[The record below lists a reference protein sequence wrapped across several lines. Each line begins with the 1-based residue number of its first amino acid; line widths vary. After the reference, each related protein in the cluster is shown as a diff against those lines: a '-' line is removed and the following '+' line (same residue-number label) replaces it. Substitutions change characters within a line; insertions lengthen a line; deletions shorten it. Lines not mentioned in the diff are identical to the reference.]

1 MERYPYPST
10 GLDHL
15 DEMLTRLQYGDNVV
29 WQVDDI
35 THYKELVIPYVDRA
49 IAEHRKMIYI
59 RFAQHAALLKP
70 RPGLTIVELD
80 ADTGFETFST
90 QVHQVVA
97 QHGKL
102 AFYVFDSLS
111 DLLTTWATDLM
122 VGNFFSVTCPFLYE
136 LDTLA
141 YFALLRSRHSFQTVA
156 RIRGTTQLLLD
167 VYHLEGTRYI
177 HPLKVWNRHSHTM
190 FLPHRD
196 DGDQFTPVT
205 DSVDA
210 ARLFSYISD
219 IARSRTRRKLD
230 YWDQLFLNAEN
241 LVGRSSED
249 SAYNAAIPE
258 YTQAVDTICRIMVG
272 REERMLELL
281 KSHFSLRDL
290 LDIKARLIGTGYI
303 GGKAVGMLI
312 ARKILCEDTAFDWP
326 GQLEQH
332 DSFYIGSDIFH
343 SYVVQNGLWK
353 LRMDQKTPE
362 GYFLKSQALAEGLL
376 KGRFANEIKE
386 QFQEMIEYFGQSPII
401 VRSSSL
407 LEDSFG
413 NAFAGKYESL
423 FLVNQGS
430 PEDRYEKF
438 EEAVRAIYASTMS
451 EDALTYRLQREL
463 DQMDEQMALLVQRV
477 SGAHHG
483 KYFFP
488 DVAGVGIS
496 YNTFVWNKELDP
508 KAGMLRVVAGLGTRA
523 VDRTDDDYP
532 RLIALDAPFMRP
544 HLSKDNERHFSQHY
558 IDMLNIEDNQ
568 YETLSVKQYLAHDPA
583 WDIDLLATED
593 QDAVLRAKQLGLD
606 CGRQMILTFDPLLE
620 KTEFVPLMRRLL
632 ETLGRVYDYP
642 VDIEFTVNF
651 SDDSTPQI
659 NLLQCRPL
667 QASGVRQKVRLPER
681 LVPERTLIQ
690 TQSSFMGGSIS
701 QAVNKVIYVDPSAY
715 IQLSQQEKHEVA
727 RLIGKLNTQFCNK
740 KTDFTMLMGPGRW
753 GTSTPSLG
761 VPVRFSEIN
770 QMSALCEISYPG
782 GNLMPELSYG
792 SHFFMDLIEGQT
804 YYIALFCEK
813 SGVLFQ
819 VGLLQRRPNQL
830 TQMLPEAEKYS
841 RAVFVYEMEDDTL
854 MLEADVFSQKLVCY
868 FDSSPSG
875 SSPDKG

>member
-1 MERYPYPST
+1 MERFPYPST

-35 THYKELVIPYVDRA
+35 AHYKELVTPYVDRA

-59 RFAQHAALLKP
+59 RFAQHAALLEPK
-70 RPGLTIVELD
+70 PGLTIVELD

-90 QVHQVVA
+90 QVHQIIS
-97 QHGKL
+97 QQGKG

-122 VGNFFSVTCPFLYE
+122 VGNFFTVTCPYLYE

-141 YFALLRSRHSFQTVA
+141 YFALLRDRHSFRTIA

-196 DGDQFTPVT
+196 DRTRFTPVT

-230 YWDQLFLNAEN
+230 YWDQLFLNAEG
-241 LVGRSSED
+241 LVDRSSGD

-258 YTQAVDTICRIMVG
+258 YNQAIDTICRIMVG

-312 ARKILCEDTAFDWP
+312 ARKILCEDTSFDWA
-326 GQLEQH
+326 GHLEQH
-332 DSFYIGSDIFH
+332 DSFYVGSDIFH
-343 SYVVQNGLWK
+343 TYVVQNGLWK

-362 GYFLKSQALAEGLL
+362 GYFSKSEVLAQGLL
-376 KGRFANEIKE
+376 KGRFSNEIRE

-438 EEAVRAIYASTMS
+438 EEAVRTIYASTMS
-451 EDALTYRLQREL
+451 QDALTYRLQRGL

-477 SGAHHG
+477 SGTHHG

-488 DVAGVGIS
+488 DAAGVGIS

-508 KAGMLRVVAGLGTRA
+508 KAGMLRIVAGLGTRA
-523 VDRTDDDYP
+523 VERTDDDYP

-583 WDIDLLATED
+583 WNIDLLATED
-593 QDAVLRAKQLGLD
+593 QDAVIRAKQLGLD
-606 CGRQMILTFDPLLE
+606 CGRQVILTFDPLLE
-620 KTEFVPLMRRLL
+620 KTKFVPLMRRLL

-651 SDDSTPQI
+651 ADDSTPQI

-667 QASGVRQKVRLPER
+667 QASGVRQKVCLPER
-681 LVPERTLIQ
+681 LVPERMLIQ
-690 TQSSFMGGSIS
+690 TQGSFMGGSIS

-727 RLIGKLNTQFCNK
+727 RLIGKLNGQFCDK

-770 QMSALCEISYPG
+770 QMAALCEISYPG

-813 SGVLFQ
+813 SGVVFQ
-819 VGLLQRRPNQL
+819 VGLLQRRPNIL
-830 TQMLPEAEKYS
+830 TQIFPEAEKYS
-841 RAVFVYEMEDDTL
+841 DTVFVYEIKDDTL

-868 FDSSPSG
+868 FNPSR
-875 SSPDKG
+875 SKRI

>member
-1 MERYPYPST
+1 MERFPYPST

-15 DEMLTRLQYGDNVV
+15 DELLTRLQYGDNVV

-35 THYKELVIPYVDRA
+35 AHYKELVIPYVNRA
-49 IAEHRKMIYI
+49 IAEHRKIIYI
-59 RFAQHAALLKP
+59 RFAQHAPLLRPK
-70 RPGLTIVELD
+70 PGLTIVKLD

-90 QVHQVVA
+90 QVHQIIS
-97 QHGKL
+97 QQGKG

-122 VGNFFSVTCPFLYE
+122 VGNFFTVTCPYLYE

-141 YFALLRSRHSFQTVA
+141 YFALIRDRHSFQTVA

-196 DGDQFTPVT
+196 DQNRFTPVT

-241 LVGRSSED
+241 LVDRYSGSSE
-249 SAYNAAIPE
+249 YNQAIPE
-258 YTQAVDTICRIMVG
+258 YSQAIDTICRIMVG

-303 GGKAVGMLI
+303 GGKAVGMLL
-312 ARKILCEDTAFDWP
+312 ARKILCEDDSFNWP
-326 GQLEQH
+326 EHLEQH
-332 DSFYIGSDIFH
+332 DSFFVGSDIFH
-343 SYVVQNGLWK
+343 TYVVQNGLWK
-353 LRMDQKTPE
+353 LRMEQKTPE
-362 GYFLKSQALAEGLL
+362 GYFEKSETLAQGLL
-376 KGRFANEIKE
+376 KGRFSNEIRE
-386 QFQEMIEYFGQSPII
+386 QFQEMIEYFGQSAII

-430 PEDRYEKF
+430 PEERYEKF
-438 EEAVRAIYASTMS
+438 EAAVRQIYASTMS
-451 EDALTYRLQREL
+451 EDALVYRLQRGL
-463 DQMDEQMALLVQRV
+463 DQKDEQMALLVQRV
-477 SGAHHG
+477 SGTHHG

-488 DVAGVGIS
+488 DMAGVGIS

-532 RLIALDAPFMRP
+532 RLIALDVPFMRP
-544 HLSKDNERHFSQHY
+544 HLSKDNERQFSQHY
-558 IDMLNIEDNQ
+558 IDMLNIENNQ
-568 YETLSVKQYLAHDPA
+568 YETLSIKQYLAHDPD

-593 QDAVLRAKQLGLD
+593 QDAVMRMKQLGLD
-606 CGRQMILTFDPLLE
+606 CGRQVIFTFDPLLE
-620 KTEFVPLMRRLL
+620 KTEFVALMGRLL

-642 VDIEFTVNF
+642 VDIEFAVNF
-651 SDDSTPQI
+651 PDGSAPQI

-667 QASGVRQKVRLPER
+667 QASGVSRKVSLPEQ
-681 LVPERTLIQ
+681 LIPERTLIQ
-690 TQSSFMGGSIS
+690 TQGSFMGGSIS
-701 QAVNKVIYVDPSAY
+701 QVVNKVIYVDPLAY
-715 IQLSQQEKHEVA
+715 IQLSQQGKYEVA
-727 RLIGKLNTQFCNK
+727 RLIGKLNNQFCNK

-770 QMSALCEISYPG
+770 QMAALCEISYPG

-813 SGVLFQ
+813 QDVVFQ
-819 VGLLQRRPNQL
+819 AGLLQRRPSML
-830 TQMLPEAEKYS
+830 TQILPEAEKYS
-841 RAVFVYEMEDDTL
+841 DTVFVYEIKDDKL

-868 FDSSPSG
+868 FTPSRSG
-875 SSPDKG
+875 RS

>member
-1 MERYPYPST
+1 MEKFPYPST

-15 DEMLTRLQYGDNVV
+15 DELLTRLQYGDNVV

-35 THYKELVIPYVDRA
+35 AHYKDLVIPYVNRA
-49 IAEHRKMIYI
+49 IAEHRKTIYI
-59 RFAQHAALLKP
+59 RFAQHAPLLEP
-70 RPGLTIVELD
+70 QPGLTIVELD

-90 QVHQVVA
+90 QVHQIIS
-97 QHGKL
+97 QQGKG
-102 AFYVFDSLS
+102 AFYIFDSLS

-122 VGNFFSVTCPFLYE
+122 VGNFFTVTCPYLYE
-136 LDTLA
+136 LDTIA
-141 YFALLRSRHSFQTVA
+141 YFALLRDRHSFQTVA

-167 VYHLEGTRYI
+167 VYHLEDTRYI

-196 DGDQFTPVT
+196 DQNQLTPVI

-241 LVGRSSED
+241 LVDRYSGS
-249 SAYNAAIPE
+249 PE
-258 YTQAVDTICRIMVG
+258 YNQAVPEYSEAIGTICRIMVG

-303 GGKAVGMLI
+303 GGKAVGMLL
-312 ARKILCEDTAFDWP
+312 ARKILCEDSSFDWP
-326 GQLEQH
+326 AHLEQH
-332 DSFYIGSDIFH
+332 DSFYVGSDIFH

-353 LRMDQKTPE
+353 LRMEQKTPE
-362 GYFLKSQALAEGLL
+362 GYFSKSEALAQGLL
-376 KGRFANEIKE
+376 EGRFSNEIRE
-386 QFQEMIEYFGQSPII
+386 QFQEMIEYFGQSAII

-430 PEDRYEKF
+430 PEERYEKF
-438 EEAVRAIYASTMS
+438 EAAVRHIYASTMS
-451 EDALTYRLQREL
+451 KDALTYRLQRGL

-477 SGAHHG
+477 SGTHHG

-544 HLSKDNERHFSQHY
+544 HLSKGNERQFSQHY
-558 IDMLNIEDNQ
+558 IDMLNTEDNQ
-568 YETLSVKQYLAHDPA
+568 YETISLKQYLAHDPA
-583 WDIDLLATED
+583 WNVDLLATED
-593 QDAVLRAKQLGLD
+593 QDAVMRMKQLGLD
-606 CGRQMILTFDPLLE
+606 CGRQIILTFDPLLE
-620 KTEFVPLMRRLL
+620 KTEFVVIMQRLL

-651 SDDSTPQI
+651 PDDSTPQV

-667 QASGVRQKVRLPER
+667 QSSGIRQKVSLPEH
-681 LVPERTLIQ
+681 LIPERTLIQ
-690 TQSSFMGGSIS
+690 TQASFMGGSIS
-701 QAVNKVIYVDPSAY
+701 QAVNKIIYVDPSAY

-770 QMSALCEISYPG
+770 QMAALCEISYPG

-813 SGVLFQ
+813 SDVVFQ
-819 VGLLQRRPNQL
+819 AGLLQRRPNRL
-830 TQMLPEAEKYS
+830 TQILPEAGKYS
-841 RAVFVYEMEDDTL
+841 NAVFVYEIKDDAL

-868 FDSSPSG
+868 FNPSRPKQ
-875 SSPDKG
+875 S

>member
-15 DEMLTRLQYGDNVV
+15 DELLTRLQYGDNVV

-35 THYKELVIPYVDRA
+35 AHYKELVVPYAERA
-49 IAEHRKMIYI
+49 IAEHRKIVYV
-59 RFAQHAALLKP
+59 RFAQHEALLEP
-70 RPGLTIVELD
+70 RDGLTIVELD

-90 QVHQVVA
+90 QVHQVVS

-122 VGNFFSVTCPFLYE
+122 VGNFFTVTCPYLYE

-141 YFALLRSRHSFQTVA
+141 YFALIRDRHSFQTVA

-196 DGDQFTPVT
+196 DKTQFTPVT

-210 ARLFSYISD
+210 SRLFSYISD

-241 LVGRSSED
+241 LVDRYSGSLE
-249 SAYNAAIPE
+249 YNQAIPE
-258 YTQAVDTICRIMVG
+258 YNQAIDTICSIMVG

-303 GGKAVGMLI
+303 GGKAVGMLL
-312 ARKILCEDTAFDWP
+312 ARKILCEDDSFDWP
-326 GQLEQH
+326 GHLEQH
-332 DSFYIGSDIFH
+332 DSFYVGSDIFH

-353 LRMDQKTPE
+353 LRMEQKTPE
-362 GYFLKSQALAEGLL
+362 GYFSKSEALAKGLL
-376 KGRFANEIKE
+376 EGRFSNEIKE
-386 QFQEMIEYFGQSPII
+386 QFQEMIEYFGQSAII

-413 NAFAGKYESL
+413 NAFAGKYESV

-430 PEDRYEKF
+430 PEERYEKF
-438 EEAVRAIYASTMS
+438 EKAVRQIYGSTMS
-451 EDALTYRLQREL
+451 QDALTYRLQRGL
-463 DQMDEQMALLVQRV
+463 DQKDEQMALLVQRV
-477 SGAHHG
+477 SGTHHG

-488 DVAGVGIS
+488 DMAGVGIS

-532 RLIALDAPFMRP
+532 RLVALDAPFMRP
-544 HLSKDNERHFSQHY
+544 HLSKDNERQFSQHY

-568 YETLSVKQYLAHDPA
+568 YETLSLKQYLAHDPA

-593 QDAVLRAKQLGLD
+593 QDAVMRMKQLGLE
-606 CGRQMILTFDPLLE
+606 CGRQVILTFDPLL
-620 KTEFVPLMRRLL
+620 KDTEFVAIMQRLL

-651 SDDSTPQI
+651 PDGSTPQV

-667 QASGVRQKVRLPER
+667 QASGISQKVSLPER
-681 LVPERTLIQ
+681 LIPERTLIQ
-690 TQSSFMGGSIS
+690 TQGSFMGGSIS
-701 QAVNKVIYVDPSAY
+701 QTVNKVIYVDPSAY

-727 RLIGKLNTQFCNK
+727 RFIGKLNDQFCNK

-770 QMSALCEISYPG
+770 QMAALCEISYPG

-792 SHFFMDLIEGQT
+792 SHFFMDLVEGQT

-813 SGVLFQ
+813 SDVVFQ
-819 VGLLQRRPNQL
+819 AGLLQRRPSLL
-830 TQMLPEAEKYS
+830 TEILPEAEKYS
-841 RAVFVYEMEDDTL
+841 DTMFVYEIKDDTL

-868 FDSSPSG
+868 FNPSDSG
-875 SSPDKG
+875 

>member
-1 MERYPYPST
+1 MERFPYPST

-15 DEMLTRLQYGDNVV
+15 DELLTRLQYGDNVV

-35 THYKELVIPYVDRA
+35 AHYKELVVPYAKRA
-49 IAEHRKMIYI
+49 IAEHRNIVYV
-59 RFAQHAALLKP
+59 RFAQHAPLLEP
-70 RPGLTIVELD
+70 QPGLTIVELD
-80 ADTGFETFST
+80 PDTGFETFST
-90 QVHQVVA
+90 QVHQVIA
-97 QHGKL
+97 QQGKL

-122 VGNFFSVTCPFLYE
+122 VGNFFTVTCPYLYE

-141 YFALLRSRHSFQTVA
+141 YFALLRNRHSFQTVA

-167 VYHLEGTRYI
+167 VYRLEGTRYI

-196 DGDQFTPVT
+196 DGDQFTPVA

-210 ARLFSYISD
+210 SRLFSYISD

-258 YTQAVDTICRIMVG
+258 YNQAVDTICRIMVG

-312 ARKILCEDTAFDWP
+312 ARKILCEDASFDWTER
-326 GQLEQH
+326 LEQH

-343 SYVVQNGLWK
+343 TYVVQNGLWK
-353 LRMDQKTPE
+353 LRMEQKTPE
-362 GYFLKSQALAEGLL
+362 GYFSKSQMLAQGLL

-386 QFQEMIEYFGQSPII
+386 QFQEMIEYFGQSAII

-430 PEDRYEKF
+430 PEERYEKF
-438 EEAVRAIYASTMS
+438 EEAVRTIYASTMS
-451 EDALTYRLQREL
+451 EDALTYRLQRGL

-477 SGAHHG
+477 SGTRHG

-488 DVAGVGIS
+488 DAAGVGIS

-508 KAGMLRVVAGLGTRA
+508 NAGMLRIVAGLGTRA

-558 IDMLNIEDNQ
+558 IDMLNIEDNE
-568 YETLSVKQYLAHDPA
+568 YETLSVKQYLAHDPD
-583 WDIDLLATED
+583 WNIDLLATED
-593 QDAVLRAKQLGLD
+593 HDAVMRAKQLGLD

-620 KTEFVPLMRRLL
+620 KTEFVAIMRRLL
-632 ETLGRVYDYP
+632 ETLGRVYEYP

-651 SDDSTPQI
+651 PDGSTPQV

-715 IQLSQQEKHEVA
+715 IHLSQQEKHEVA
-727 RLIGKLNTQFCNK
+727 RIIGKLNVQFCNK

-841 RAVFVYEMEDDTL
+841 HAVFVYEIEDDTL

-868 FDSSPSG
+868 FNTSGSG
-875 SSPDKG
+875 SS